1 MPAHCAAYGCKV
13 RRTAESKKLGIT
25 FHRFPKDDDMRRKW
39 EVAVRRKSFAAK
51 EQTVLCS
58 KHFNPED
65 FDKTGGLCRIRQGV
79 IPSVFNF
86 SLPCEKSKGK
96 RTATISRKPKECL
109 PLLVCTSE
117 KPKAKRS
124 TITSKKAEESLLLN
138 ISQPVIENKHQP
150 NVDLEHNYSLP
161 SCPSALKVRFNE
173 AVARVLVLE
182 KEKRNAQ
189 VRERR
194 AKATINALLLV
205 LTEKNLVNEELY
217 DKMQKYFDLHSGLP
231 LEFFKKR
238 TQNQYSAEQREFANN
253 LHLHGPKAYKFFR
266 DTLNLP
272 LPHPR
277 SLQRWLPCS
286 EKPEQAVL

>member
-25 FHRFPKDDDMRRKW
+25 FHRFPKDDDVRRRW

-86 SLPCEKSKGK
+86 SLLCE
-96 RTATISRKPKECL
+96 T
-109 PLLVCTSE
+109 
-117 KPKAKRS
+117 PKAKRS

-138 ISQPVIENKHQP
+138 ISHRVIENEHQS
-150 NVDLEHNYSLP
+150 NVDLQEHNYSLP
-161 SCPSALKVRFNE
+161 SCPSALKVRFIKT
-173 AVARVLVLE
+173 AARVVTLE

-205 LTEKNLVNEELY
+205 LTEKKLLNEELC
-217 DKMQKYFDLHSGLP
+217 DKLQIYLDLP
-231 LEFFKKR
+231 LELFKKR
-238 TQNQYSAEQREFANN
+238 KQNEYSAEEREFANN
-253 LHLHGPKAYKFFR
+253 LHLHGRKAYKFFR

-286 EKPEQAVL
+286 ENPEEAVL

>member
-25 FHRFPKDDDMRRKW
+25 FHRFPKDDDVRRRW

-86 SLPCEKSKGK
+86 SLLCETSKGK
-96 RTATISRKPKECL
+96 RVATISRKPKECL
-109 PLLVCTSE
+109 PLLVCTTE

-138 ISQPVIENKHQP
+138 ISHRVIENEHQS
-150 NVDLEHNYSLP
+150 NVDLQEHNYSLP
-161 SCPSALKVRFNE
+161 SCPSALKVRFIKT
-173 AVARVLVLE
+173 AARVVTLE

-205 LTEKNLVNEELY
+205 LTEKKLLNEELC
-217 DKMQKYFDLHSGLP
+217 DKLQIYLDLP
-231 LEFFKKR
+231 LELFKKR
-238 TQNQYSAEQREFANN
+238 KQNEYSAEEREFANN
-253 LHLHGPKAYKFFR
+253 LHLHGRKAYKFFR

-286 EKPEQAVL
+286 ENPEEAVL